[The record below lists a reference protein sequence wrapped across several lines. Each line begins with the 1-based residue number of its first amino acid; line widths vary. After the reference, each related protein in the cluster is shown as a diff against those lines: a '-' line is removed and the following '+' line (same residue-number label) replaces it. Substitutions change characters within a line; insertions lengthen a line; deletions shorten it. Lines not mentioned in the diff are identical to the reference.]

1 MRDLRHARRASRRE
15 SGGRAPALAYRLR
28 SPIGL
33 ARSEAGGN
41 VRSVDLQWLIGR
53 IARCHASGRER
64 HLHGHRRDLSQR
76 AVLRELALV
85 SASYKGICLPFAR
98 STPQRYRP
106 GAISPN
112 HYHFVT
118 QFENPSVLRGLVR
131 RLYSATAQEVNRLD
145 LAQGRKVWFQYWDS
159 QITFQGSYFARLRYV
174 HENAVHHGIVR
185 RASNY
190 PCVFSGMVR
199 KKSYAGISKD
209 SVRISVRQIG
219 DSGYVSSRCGSV

>member
-1 MRDLRHARRASRRE
+1 MADWPHSPLH
-15 SGGRAPALAYRLR
+15 RL
-28 SPIGL
+28 
-33 ARSEAGGN
+33 
-41 VRSVDLQWLIGR
+41 D
-53 IARCHASGRER
+53 ASGTYMVTAGTYRKEPFFGNGTRLSILQR
-64 HLHGHRRDLSQR
+64 HLF
-76 AVLRELALV
+76 ALCTEYT
-85 SASYKGICLPFAR
+85 AALQAW
-98 STPQRYRP
+98 
-106 GAISPN
+106 AIFPN

-190 PCVFSGMVR
+190 PWCSAGWFERKATPGFRKTVSGFPCDKLEIPDTFQVD
-199 KKSYAGISKD
+199 AG
-209 SVRISVRQIG
+209 QCE
-219 DSGYVSSRCGSV
+219 SG